1 MYTQKKKS
9 IDQFDCRFTH
19 CYQILW
25 NFAAT
30 WFWRLS
36 LSLSLSLCRSLSLV
50 LSLSVSTP
58 LSLECLWERHFVCVC
73 EFFSHISKNVKNIF
87 FKKKIFFHTHF
98 VCVIFFQKSARNLLY
113 AMTREL
119 NFQNFQNFLL
129 TLSLSLARTHT
140 YTYTLTWERHF
151 VCVCDIFFT
160 HFEKLSQYFFQK
172 KSIFSHTYTYTLT
185 YFPTSEVRGDR
196 THTHTHTHTHT
207 RTHTPSLSHTL
218 THTHKATSEFNN
230 EDVFG
235 YLKSRPATQFTMRH
249 H

>member
-87 FKKKIFFHTHF
+87 FKKKYFFTHISCVWYFFKSQLVTYYMPWLESWIFR
-98 VCVIFFQKSARNLLY
+98 IFRIFSS
-113 AMTREL
+113 
-119 NFQNFQNFLL
+119 
-129 TLSLSLARTHT
+129 LSLSRSLAHT
-140 YTYTLTWERHF
+140 RTYTLTWERHF

-160 HFEKLSQYFFQK
+160 HFEKLSKYIFQK
-172 KSIFSHTYTYTLT
+172 KYIFSHTYTYTLT